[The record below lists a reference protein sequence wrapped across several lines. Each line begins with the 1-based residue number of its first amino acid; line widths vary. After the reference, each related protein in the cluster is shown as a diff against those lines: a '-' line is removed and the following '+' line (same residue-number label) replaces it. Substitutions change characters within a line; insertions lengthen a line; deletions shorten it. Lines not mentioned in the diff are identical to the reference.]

1 MLFRNPIRGS
11 GNFEI
16 KRTRRFKKVGGLF
29 FLTVANGKKTLLL
42 SDQRRAFFCVNG
54 YHLIRKNYNSL
65 LITHILDGNFT
76 YVKNGKHTTAHKG
89 DTVIL
94 DCYNPHEY
102 YTENGFESIWI
113 HVSGSNSY
121 ELFEEIEKNNGT
133 LIKCKDIHYVE
144 KLLFRIYDS
153 IKGDT
158 PPSELRIS
166 VDIYKLFAELLNFQ
180 TTKSLGENNYE
191 DTVQQIKEYISDHLS
206 ENLTVNELAM
216 AAHMS
221 ASHFSRIFK
230 QQTGFSPYDYV
241 LIFRLN
247 RAKFLLKNTDLSVS
261 TVAYKTGFNSESN
274 FIYFFTENVGIS
286 PGKFRKLKF

>member
-16 KRTRRFKKVGGLF
+16 KRTRRFKEVGGLF

-121 ELFEEIEKNNGT
+121 ELFEEIEKSNGT